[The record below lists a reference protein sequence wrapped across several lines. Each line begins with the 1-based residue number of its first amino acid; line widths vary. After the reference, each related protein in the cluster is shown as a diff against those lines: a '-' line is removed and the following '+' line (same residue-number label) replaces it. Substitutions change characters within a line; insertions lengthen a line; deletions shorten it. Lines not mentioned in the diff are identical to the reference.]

1 MELAGDTL
9 LTSLSVSFL
18 FCIPH
23 RDFFCFFFCST
34 VPTRFT
40 CLPDLVHDL
49 FADAA
54 CAIVCTYFHML
65 LCLKFGVLFF
75 FLLFLFFFGGG
86 GFFFLFLVRGFH
98 RLGSICPSFGG
109 TIGYTLLSL
118 EGGGQYMS
126 RSARLLTVCQKK
138 KEKGN
143 HCAKLQAQD
152 VCG

>member
-75 FLLFLFFFGGG
+75 SIISFFFWWWWLFF
-86 GFFFLFLVRGFH
+86 
-98 RLGSICPSFGG
+98 SF
-109 TIGYTLLSL
+109 
-118 EGGGQYMS
+118 S
-126 RSARLLTVCQKK
+126 RAWFPPVGVHMPQFWWNYRIYVT
-138 KEKGN
+138 
-143 HCAKLQAQD
+143 
-152 VCG
+152 

>member
-75 FLLFLFFFGGG
+75 SIIS
-86 GFFFLFLVRGFH
+86 FFFLVVVAFFFFFSCVVSTGWGPYAPVLVELSDIRYLVWKGE
-98 RLGSICPSFGG
+98 GNTCPAVPAF
-109 TIGYTLLSL
+109 
-118 EGGGQYMS
+118 
-126 RSARLLTVCQKK
+126 
-138 KEKGN
+138 
-143 HCAKLQAQD
+143 
-152 VCG
+152 